1 MSTTIFGLAPT
12 DGVTFI
18 QVALV
23 VAAVSALAS
32 AVPTARAARQA
43 LTALRSE

>member
-1 MSTTIFGLAPT
+1 MSESN
-12 DGVTFI
+12 VMTFI